1 MKINLVPMA
10 GEGQRYKDAGFK
22 IPKPFIDIDG
32 IPMVVRACKALPNAD
47 KNIFVCRKQ
56 HLEQYPIKDV
66 LEKYL
71 NNVIIVSIDKLT
83 DGQAITCLAAR
94 DHIPDNSILNIG
106 ASDNDMVYD
115 DDNLEKMF
123 QNKELDG
130 WIWTFRNNPA
140 VLQNPKMYGWVKTDK
155 YTNKA
160 THVSCKIPI
169 SENPI
174 LDHAVIGAFTFKKAK
189 SFFDAVH
196 SMIKSNYRIN
206 NEFYVDVAIDV
217 AIKSGLN
224 IHVHEVDQ
232 YICWGTPQDYYEYQN
247 WLKYFKKR
255 LKS

>member
-1 MKINLVPMA
+1 
-10 GEGQRYKDAGFK
+10 
-22 IPKPFIDIDG
+22 
-32 IPMVVRACKALPNAD
+32 
-47 KNIFVCRKQ
+47 
-56 HLEQYPIKDV
+56 
-66 LEKYL
+66 
-71 NNVIIVSIDKLT
+71 
-83 DGQAITCLAAR
+83 
-94 DHIPDNSILNIG
+94 
-106 ASDNDMVYD
+106 MVYD

-140 VLQNPKMYGWVKTDK
+140 VLQNPKMYGWVKTEK
-155 YTNKA
+155 STNKA

-169 SENPI
+169 SQKPL

-196 SMIKSNYRIN
+196 YMIKSNYRIN
-206 NEFYVDVAIDV
+206 NEFYVDVAIDF

-232 YICWGTPQDYYEYQN
+232 YICWGTPQDFYEYQN